1 MGITSSQDVWLK
13 IYGQFIIFFNLEPK
27 YSSMVWPR
35 LKSDEIFC
43 QGQTSPEVE
52 NKKIS
57 RGQSGPTMTA
67 TKLCVPDPKRVVK
80 FCTPYP

>member
-1 MGITSSQDVWLK
+1 MDISSLQDVCLK
-13 IYGQFIIFFNLEPK
+13 IYRQYIIFVNLEPE

-57 RGQSGPTMTA
+57 RGHSGPTMTA
-67 TKLCVPDPKRVVK
+67 TKLSGPDPTRVVK